1 MREYEEKMANYDKEI
16 ENAKRLSLDSRRKEM
31 EISSIKQKLNDTL
44 EEFELYRNKAEE
56 WEKRH
61 EKELRLSHSQSDA
74 KVQQLVDEHST
85 QISQLEQ
92 LIQVLSNTIINIYTC
107 ILAKN
112 SDIKV
117 LFFVYNI

>member
-1 MREYEEKMANYDKEI
+1 MREYEEKMSNYDKEI
-16 ENAKRLSLDSRRKEM
+16 DNAKRLSLDSRRKEM
-31 EISSIKQKLNDTL
+31 EISTIKQKLNDTL

-107 ILAKN
+107 ILTKN
-112 SDIKV
+112 SDLKV
-117 LFFVYNI
+117 

>member
-92 LIQVLSNTIINIYTC
+92 LIQVLSNTIIDIYTC